1 MFKEI
6 DKVANEVA
14 DIVLD
19 MEMTVVTSLVMGD
32 SDSGKEEAE
41 VEQGL
46 DMEYGHWDTGHL
58 RFSNGLSAWRAWKT
72 KSCRSKDSKGNKL
85 EVGA

>member
-1 MFKEI
+1 MGDEVARMVA

-19 MEMTVVTSLVMGD
+19 MEMAVVTALVMEILIVE
-32 SDSGKEEAE
+32 KEEAE

-46 DMEYGHWDTGHL
+46 DMEYGH
-58 RFSNGLSAWRAWKT
+58 
-72 KSCRSKDSKGNKL
+72 
-85 EVGA
+85 

>member
-1 MFKEI
+1 MGDEVARMVA
-6 DKVANEVA
+6 DKVANEVANEVA

-19 MEMTVVTSLVMGD
+19 MEMAVVTSLVMGD

-46 DMEYGHWDTGHL
+46 DMEYGH
-58 RFSNGLSAWRAWKT
+58 
-72 KSCRSKDSKGNKL
+72 
-85 EVGA
+85 

>member
-1 MFKEI
+1 MGDEVARMVA

-19 MEMTVVTSLVMGD
+19 MEMAVVTSLVMGD

-46 DMEYGHWDTGHL
+46 DMEYGH
-58 RFSNGLSAWRAWKT
+58 
-72 KSCRSKDSKGNKL
+72 
-85 EVGA
+85 

>member
-1 MFKEI
+1 MGDEVARMVA

-14 DIVLD
+14 EIVLD
-19 MEMTVVTSLVMGD
+19 MEMAVVTSLVMGD

-46 DMEYGHWDTGHL
+46 DMEYGH
-58 RFSNGLSAWRAWKT
+58 
-72 KSCRSKDSKGNKL
+72 
-85 EVGA
+85 